1 MTQVGGMYPDTP
13 DVHFDQ
19 AHYRNKHMALIT

>member
-1 MTQVGGMYPDTP
+1 MTQVGVMYPDTS